1 MNVQRCARKSSL
13 IKPIEEQ
20 SFEDFWEERFGA
32 KSRKSYRYDQRALAN
47 RGEVVWE
54 THHTFEDVRSNMP
67 ASCVVEVAS
76 HKTLENAGLYSI
88 RGKRGFFFELLP
100 ELARAGQARIS
111 FLRVD
116 DHPVAWQLELLSPG
130 HSYLHHLS
138 YDEEWKKYSPGKQL
152 LKLCLERCW
161 EEGRVV
167 DFLPAPFAYKEDYA
181 NHSVPAHELH
191 WIAKSIRGRMARR
204 FLNWNM
210 QWRQKMRDRSPGLAA
225 TAARQQVSDR
235 LANSS
240 E

>member
-1 MNVQRCARKSSL
+1 MKTFGKSGLEQSHASPTATISVPL
-13 IKPIEEQ
+13 PIE
-20 SFEDFWEERFGA
+20 
-32 KSRKSYRYDQRALAN
+32 
-47 RGEVVWE
+47 GEVVWE

-161 EEGRVV
+161 EGRGWWLI
-167 DFLPAPFAYKEDYA
+167 FYLP
-181 NHSVPAHELH
+181 LC
-191 WIAKSIRGRMARR
+191 
-204 FLNWNM
+204 L
-210 QWRQKMRDRSPGLAA
+210 
-225 TAARQQVSDR
+225 
-235 LANSS
+235 
-240 E
+240 

>member
-1 MNVQRCARKSSL
+1 
-13 IKPIEEQ
+13 
-20 SFEDFWEERFGA
+20 
-32 KSRKSYRYDQRALAN
+32 
-47 RGEVVWE
+47 
-54 THHTFEDVRSNMP
+54 MP

-167 DFLPAPFAYKEDYA
+167 DFLPAPLLIKRIMRTIQFQPTSFIGLLNQFVGEWPVDSSTGICSGGKKCATVHPVSTPRLPA
-181 NHSVPAHELH
+181 NRYL
-191 WIAKSIRGRMARR
+191 I
-204 FLNWNM
+204 
-210 QWRQKMRDRSPGLAA
+210 D
-225 TAARQQVSDR
+225 
-235 LANSS
+235 
-240 E
+240 